1 MATTV
6 QRRYSKKAPCPLPF
20 LLTGDPMAVGSTG
33 TEGTYSILSPSW
45 QPRTA
50 LGDGGSWL
58 LLGHEAINANT
69 GHRVPLHP
77 RDDSAIVRLSMC
89 GISVAMDP
97 MSLATATASP
107 IGMQLNWA
115 PSGCHLVDAA
125 EPVWSLLGGRLV
137 VEHQEIL
144 DVSTDPPASIACS
157 ALQDGAEKTW
167 TLAVGEQLLVQSTPS
182 THTRAPMEHWEIVV
196 EARCGRQWEASRFD
210 QPLFSIRSRHCLEV
224 VWHPTFKSSAIYAVA
239 QRFSKTAV
247 HLVDAK
253 RHTRW
258 MTWTYQQLAGMVQS
272 SDGPGALSSLAWSL
286 DGLKLSIILQRGMVI
301 LSFQDKAPCA

>member
-1 MATTV
+1 
-6 QRRYSKKAPCPLPF
+6 
-20 LLTGDPMAVGSTG
+20 
-33 TEGTYSILSPSW
+33 
-45 QPRTA
+45 
-50 LGDGGSWL
+50 
-58 LLGHEAINANT
+58 
-69 GHRVPLHP
+69 
-77 RDDSAIVRLSMC
+77 
-89 GISVAMDP
+89 MDP

-115 PSGCHLVDAA
+115 PSGCHLVVSERVGEDMDARNTALFTLPSGHFCEQWHLQDAA

-210 QPLFSIRSRHCLEV
+210 QPLFSIGSRHCLEV

-301 LSFQDKAPCA
+301 LSFQDKSSMCMKVLL